1 MQVVTKMIFFSSKKS
16 VQRDDATSSRVT
28 RYINLLDLPEV
39 FSGVASGDSLRVDVS
54 ESDEAAA
61 GAVFL
66 GVFCLES
73 GLLEQDAIK
82 K

>member
-39 FSGVASGDSLRVDVS
+39 FSGVASGDCLSFAES
-54 ESDEAAA
+54 YSDEVV
-61 GAVFL
+61 AVFL
-66 GVFCLES
+66 GDFCLES